1 MEKNLSR
8 RECMKM
14 IKFTIKSKSKEEESK
29 KEDEKKSN
37 NKKDLNS
44 KIKEVIKS
52 LLLLQIIMMT
62 KFGKKSSQNTNLNLD
77 L

>member
-1 MEKNLSR
+1 
-8 RECMKM
+8 MKM
-14 IKFTIKSKSKEEESK
+14 IKFTIKNKSKEEESK

-44 KIKEVIKS
+44 KTKEAIKS
-52 LLLLQIIMMT
+52 LQLLQIIMMT

>member
-1 MEKNLSR
+1 
-8 RECMKM
+8 MKM

-37 NKKDLNS
+37 NKKDMNS

-62 KFGKKSSQNTNLNLD
+62 KFGKKSSLNTNLNLD